1 MIRLQSDTKSIL
13 NNKAKI
19 FDIMINKLDLLN
31 PLEILKKGYSVVSI
45 KDKVINSTEGLKK
58 GDIVDIK
65 MSSGTLEA
73 IVNKIKE
80 N

>member
-1 MIRLQSDTKSIL
+1 
-13 NNKAKI
+13 
-19 FDIMINKLDLLN
+19 MINKLDLLN